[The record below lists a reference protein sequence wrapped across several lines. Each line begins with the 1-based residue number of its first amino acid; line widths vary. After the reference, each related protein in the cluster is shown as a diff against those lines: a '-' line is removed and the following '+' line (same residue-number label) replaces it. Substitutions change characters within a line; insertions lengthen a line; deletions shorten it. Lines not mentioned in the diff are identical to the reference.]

1 MSGTLEM
8 KEMCAAPG
16 GNRRPDSRAVVS
28 QHIPEQL
35 PRTKGPGAGEAPT
48 TAGRAAS
55 QLLQMKKSWSS
66 WVTHSPQPYIR
77 LDMRFLEGREGGGA
91 QLPVLVP
98 NSGVGFWESCK

>member
-1 MSGTLEM
+1 M

-16 GNRRPDSRAVVS
+16 GNRRPDSWAVVS

-55 QLLQMKKSWSS
+55 QLLRMKKS
-66 WVTHSPQPYIR
+66 
-77 LDMRFLEGREGGGA
+77 
-91 QLPVLVP
+91 
-98 NSGVGFWESCK
+98 